1 MKVARFVLK
10 IVALSLTAAG
20 VICAIIAYWDK
31 LAELGDYAKTERGR
45 LLCKEERR
53 VRSNRFLLVFLF
65 ASTCLQTEIKMWI
78 NFLVFCLVSF

>member
-10 IVALSLTAAG
+10 IVALSL
-20 VICAIIAYWDK
+20 K
-31 LAELGDYAKTERGR
+31 RGR

-65 ASTCLQTEIKMWI
+65 ASTCLQTEIKRWI